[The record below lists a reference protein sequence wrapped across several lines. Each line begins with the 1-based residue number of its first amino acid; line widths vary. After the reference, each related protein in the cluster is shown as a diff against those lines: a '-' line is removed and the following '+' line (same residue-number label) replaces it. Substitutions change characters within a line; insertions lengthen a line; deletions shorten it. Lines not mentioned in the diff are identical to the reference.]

1 MSKDYIAAPS
11 TDAQTH
17 PALPRHVFSHFAR
30 QSLARNRTRTVV
42 SIIGIALSC
51 ALITAIFTSVAT
63 LMQGLLDATI
73 QRNGTWQIGI
83 ENIATEAL
91 ADLKANESVTSLYE
105 HVNYGSALLPE
116 KHECGPNRYLTV
128 EAWPTDE
135 EVHGLLPLPKLAEGR
150 APSAA
155 DEIVL
160 PSSLKGMREADAPWN
175 GSSKLTATGKD
186 DDAPRATWEGGLSLD
201 STLKLA
207 LGERLWLDIE
217 NNREHAC
224 LASETLYTDWLAE
237 NDSLLIEWLGNI
249 DEERTYRVVGFYD
262 EDGTWTSMSGYL
274 GLVASGT
281 PLPVRSI
288 EVYASTAYSSRADI
302 DQLVVDCTEHVSQ
315 PQTGVVKDSGAVWN
329 ETLLRY
335 QLLNDDRAIWGT
347 LYSLAYILSAIVMIA
362 AVSLI
367 YNSFAI
373 SVSERTRQY
382 GLLSSL
388 GASRHQIRRTVFSE
402 ALMLAGIGIPLGL
415 LIGLAGTFAVFQIAG
430 EGIGMLIDTEVYTAD
445 HTLGIVVSPGIL
457 GVSALLALITVAI
470 SAAVPAFRA
479 SRVSAVEAIR
489 QTRDVNVSRKESRRQ
504 RRMQSHG
511 TRPSKPRA
519 LDGIRMHLLGVPG
532 WLAHRNLTRAR
543 SKGRVAVASLAVSVA
558 LIIISGSISHYLSL
572 LTQVADSGGSDI
584 EVMLNRTLDEDETTA
599 DGIAE
604 LERAYRELGAVEG
617 ATGEGWILNTSLY
630 GSFQSGMINA
640 GELLEQDES
649 YDMPDR
655 ARAEDGT
662 VYSPISILYVDDATW
677 RAFLKDSGLDESRYS
692 DPARPL
698 AVALNGTQSNDG
710 KRYSVRDLFLGTGT
724 ATLFTNIES
733 AGDDLFV
740 SCDIDADGT
749 PIARYEGYGAT
760 DEQRYDEF
768 GEPISQSIE
777 RPLADVLHGTYEL
790 PIGAVVESFP
800 NTLKSYAS
808 IWPTLVLPVDA
819 LPTLAASSEGLT
831 ADAMNG
837 NFATPFVFHNAEG
850 AYNNSLAAYLSFAA
864 DAPRDVEDAMN
875 DIIIEQFVG
884 TEWYRTFL
892 SNNAERVRTARLMS
906 ETVQLF
912 INCFILITG
921 AIAVANVFN
930 TLTNSIILRRR
941 EFAMLKSVGMGPRAF
956 WRMIAL
962 ECLSYA
968 WRGLAIGLC
977 LGALVTLFIY
987 QAMMMSFANL
997 DFVVSAGWVF
1007 AAVGVVALVL
1017 ALSTYYALRKSSA
1030 GSIVQT
1036 LREDAI

>member
-1 MSKDYIAAPS
+1 MSKDHIAAPS

-17 PALPRHVFSHFAR
+17 PTLPRHVFSHFAR

-116 KHECGPNRYLTV
+116 QHECGPNRYLTV

-274 GLVASGT
+274 GLVAPDT

-415 LIGLAGTFAVFQIAG
+415 LIGLAGTFTVFQIAG

-445 HTLGIVVSPGIL
+445 HAFGIVVSPGIL

-470 SAAVPAFRA
+470 SAAVPAFCA

-504 RRMQSHG
+504 RCMQSHG

-558 LIIISGSISHYLSL
+558 LLIASGSISHYMGYLVDLADDSACDILLS
-572 LTQVADSGGSDI
+572 ASIAPSGTDAPNAFLASVNTAYQDLSEVEGVTPRGYVCEVELYSKGEPGVFSLSDI
-584 EVMLNRTLDEDETTA
+584 NSETAIAMSDVPEALATDDGSVCARTALLFVDDASWMDLVKENNLDKEAYCDPDHPMGVGVNNMPVYGSEKYGSRNPFEGSGSLELYTHIAAGDEGYFSGISLQDDAIVALYQHPIHSEDETPET
-599 DGIAE
+599 
-604 LERAYRELGAVEG
+604 AYRP
-617 ATGEGWILNTSLY
+617 
-630 GSFQSGMINA
+630 
-640 GELLEQDES
+640 LED
-649 YDMPDR
+649 
-655 ARAEDGT
+655 
-662 VYSPISILYVDDATW
+662 VVL
-677 RAFLKDSGLDESRYS
+677 DS
-692 DPARPL
+692 
-698 AVALNGTQSNDG
+698 
-710 KRYSVRDLFLGTGT
+710 
-724 ATLFTNIES
+724 
-733 AGDDLFV
+733 
-740 SCDIDADGT
+740 
-749 PIARYEGYGAT
+749 
-760 DEQRYDEF
+760 
-768 GEPISQSIE
+768 
-777 RPLADVLHGTYEL
+777 YEL
-790 PIGAVVESFP
+790 PIGMILPNAPSCLGDRNFP
-800 NTLKSYAS
+800 
-808 IWPTLVLPVDA
+808 WPTVVLPASA
-819 LPTLAASSEGLT
+819 LPALAQGSEHEVTGEFDTTLGS
-831 ADAMNG
+831 
-837 NFATPFVFHNAEG
+837 PFVFTNGTEYYTSSVLYVSFSFDAKDDRSSERNMSEMISKCVEDG
-850 AYNNSLAAYLSFAA
+850 SWGKGWERIALLNNS
-864 DAPRDVEDAMN
+864 EDARSAALA
-875 DIIIEQFVG
+875 F
-884 TEWYRTFL
+884 
-892 SNNAERVRTARLMS
+892 
-906 ETVQLF
+906 ETIQLF
-912 INCFILITG
+912 IGCFAIITG
-921 AIAVANVFN
+921 AIAIANVFN
-930 TLTNSIILRRR
+930 TLTSSIILRRR
-941 EFAMLKSVGMGPRAF
+941 EFAMLKSAGMGNRAF
-956 WRMIAL
+956 RKMIAL
-962 ECLSYA
+962 ECASYA
-968 WRGLAIGLC
+968 WRGLAGGLV
-977 LGALVTLFIY
+977 LGGVATYFIW
-987 QAMMMSFANL
+987 QAMSPSFYEIGYEL
-997 DFVVSAGWVF
+997 PLIWVVSSFCLVI
-1007 AAVGVVALVL
+1007 GVLG
-1017 ALSTYYALRKSSA
+1017 LSTVYALYKSNS
-1030 GSIVQT
+1030 GLMVQT